1 MNTLF
6 KGITAI
12 LPDEESGFS
21 AKVCDIA
28 VSDSVISYIG
38 DDAVKN
44 GFVPDRTIDGRDKLI
59 TAGLV
64 NSHTHS
70 YMSLF
75 RNSAAFGKI
84 AVKHSNC
91 ITVRC
96 VLAQNRYTG
105 YIGCNSAV
113 CSCQRQVNYR
123 TLAVFTHFFHR

>member
-38 DDAVKN
+38 DDAVGN

-64 NSHTHS
+64 NSL
-70 YMSLF
+70 SLP
-75 RNSAAFGKI
+75 SI
-84 AVKHSNC
+84 
-91 ITVRC
+91 
-96 VLAQNRYTG
+96 VLSGTKPFPTASSP
-105 YIGCNSAV
+105 I
-113 CSCQRQVNYR
+113 
-123 TLAVFTHFFHR
+123 

>member
-44 GFVPDRTIDGRDKLI
+44 GFVPDRTIDGRD
-59 TAGLV
+59 
-64 NSHTHS
+64 
-70 YMSLF
+70 
-75 RNSAAFGKI
+75 
-84 AVKHSNC
+84 
-91 ITVRC
+91 
-96 VLAQNRYTG
+96 
-105 YIGCNSAV
+105 
-113 CSCQRQVNYR
+113 
-123 TLAVFTHFFHR
+123 

>member
-21 AKVCDIA
+21 TKVCDIA

-38 DDAVKN
+38 DDAVGN

-75 RNSAAFGKI
+75 GRPY
-84 AVKHSNC
+84 VPH
-91 ITVRC
+91 
-96 VLAQNRYTG
+96 
-105 YIGCNSAV
+105 
-113 CSCQRQVNYR
+113 
-123 TLAVFTHFFHR
+123 LAVRQDNADGGQADRRGYVLRHTACLP